1 MTVRILVVDDE
12 ALARERVVTLLRES
26 AADVEIVAQ
35 CSGGREAVS
44 SVLAEAPD
52 LIFLDVQMPDM
63 DGFEV
68 LEAVGI
74 SRLPTVVFVTAFD
87 EYALRAF
94 DVHALDYLL
103 KPITPERL
111 RRALTRALES
121 IAARRG
127 AVSDPRLVR
136 LLDELAAARDRPDRL
151 VIKTEGRIQFLRPD
165 EIDWIEADGKYSRLH
180 VGKDVHPVRQPLK
193 QMAERLT
200 QHGFVRVHR
209 SAIVNLDRIREL
221 QPWFHGEYV
230 VLLKDGTKLTSSA
243 AYSVELHQ
251 LVAGDGKAEP
261 LRG

>member
-1 MTVRILVVDDE
+1 MRILVVDDE

-26 AADVEIVAQ
+26 SADVEIVGQ
-35 CSGGREAVS
+35 CNCGREAVS
-44 SVLAEAPD
+44 GILDRVPD
-52 LIFLDVQMPDM
+52 LVFLDVQMPDL

-68 LEAVGI
+68 LEAVGV
-74 SRLPTVVFVTAFD
+74 SRLPAVVFVTAFD

-103 KPITPERL
+103 KPITPERFH
-111 RRALTRALES
+111 RALTRALEM
-121 IAARRG
+121 IGAQHG

-136 LLDELAAARDRPDRL
+136 LLEELASRDRPDRL
-151 VIKTEGRIQFLRPD
+151 VIKTAGRIQLLRPD
-165 EIDWIEADGKYSRLH
+165 EVDWIEADGKYSRLH

-200 QHGFVRVHR
+200 PHGFVRIHR
-209 SAIVNLDRIREL
+209 SAIVNIDKIREL

-243 AYSVELHQ
+243 AYSVELHR
-251 LVAGDGKAEP
+251 LVAGDGRSGP
-261 LRG
+261 SGG

>member
-12 ALARERVVTLLRES
+12 ALARERVATLLRES

-44 SVLAEAPD
+44 SILAQTAD
-52 LIFLDVQMPDM
+52 LIFLDVQMPDL

-68 LEAVGI
+68 LEAVGA
-74 SRLPTVVFVTAFD
+74 SRLPAVVFVTAFD

-103 KPITPERL
+103 KPITPERFH
-111 RRALTRALES
+111 RALARALET
-121 IAARRG
+121 IAARHG
-127 AVSDPRLVR
+127 SMSDPRLVR
-136 LLDELAAARDRPDRL
+136 LLEELAARDRPDRL
-151 VIKTEGRIQFLRPD
+151 VIKTAGRIQFLQPD
-165 EIDWIEADGKYSRLH
+165 EIDWVEADGKYSRLH

-193 QMAERLT
+193 QMAERLAP
-200 QHGFVRVHR
+200 HGFVRVHR

-243 AYSVELHQ
+243 AYSVELHR
-251 LVAGDGKAEP
+251 LVAGDGRTGP
-261 LRG
+261 LGG